1 MSEISSNNESARSD
15 SHHGHSHHAHSPSCG
30 HSHAG
35 GHSEAP
41 GQSDVERQIRRLAS
55 SGKFNQDQ
63 RSNQVRDTYQS
74 NTKRGWQN
82 SLRGASVSEP
92 RVERGPAAAR
102 PRTDRNT
109 QPEYR
114 QRSV

>member
-1 MSEISSNNESARSD
+1 MVAQSEV
-15 SHHGHSHHAHSPSCG
+15 G
-30 HSHAG
+30 
-35 GHSEAP
+35 

-55 SGKFNQDQ
+55 SGKFSQDQ
-63 RSNQVRDTYQS
+63 RSNVVRDTYQT
-74 NTKRGWQN
+74 NTKAGWQN
-82 SLRGASVSEP
+82 SLRGSSASDP
-92 RVERGPAAAR
+92 RGERGGGAAR

>member
-55 SGKFNQDQ
+55 SASSGK
-63 RSNQVRDTYQS
+63 RSTTVRDTYQS
-74 NTKRGWQN
+74 NTKKGWQN
-82 SLRGASVSEP
+82 SLRGASASEP
-92 RVERGPAAAR
+92 RVERGGGAAR

-109 QPEYR
+109 QAEQR